1 MAGEVGE
8 ASAERKLSTATSILA
23 RTYRQQTGQVSAQKF
38 STRSKADEETSEE
51 EKGADLSRREDVS
64 GAEAA
69 VSSEERRRR
78 HVRRHR

>member
-1 MAGEVGE
+1 VGE

-23 RTYRQQTGQVSAQKF
+23 RTYRDSKQDKSPSVPTKF

-51 EKGADLSRREDVS
+51 EECDDLSGCEDVS

-69 VSSEERRRR
+69 VSAEERRRR
-78 HVRRHR
+78 HVRHR